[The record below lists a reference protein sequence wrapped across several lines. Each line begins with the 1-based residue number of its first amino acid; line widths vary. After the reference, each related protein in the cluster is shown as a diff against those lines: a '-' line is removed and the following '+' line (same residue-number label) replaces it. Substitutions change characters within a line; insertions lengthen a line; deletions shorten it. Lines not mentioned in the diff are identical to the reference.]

1 MQASRNLGWFAKLCD
16 DKKYLLTDLQKFMFV
31 KIFIFSAW
39 EDDAAEE
46 PNVFDIFDEELAAGA
61 LWCF

>member
-1 MQASRNLGWFAKLCD
+1 
-16 DKKYLLTDLQKFMFV
+16 MFV

-61 LWCF
+61 L